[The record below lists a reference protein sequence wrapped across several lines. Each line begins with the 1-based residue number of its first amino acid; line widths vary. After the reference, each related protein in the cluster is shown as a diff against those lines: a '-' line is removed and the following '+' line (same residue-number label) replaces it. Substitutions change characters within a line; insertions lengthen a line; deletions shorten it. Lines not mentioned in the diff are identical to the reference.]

1 MGSAATAT
9 VIEEMAPVSDKPDS
23 PPNKRD
29 TAMCVVEIE
38 CRTMAQ
44 AIPGGHLVRQGVAR
58 YRFYRGWLP
67 VVMSQVASDEDHREF
82 ERAVKQHEKLLD
94 AEMAK
99 YTEHMTGVELELK
112 RQEIR
117 DAYPGSPEA
126 IFCRDNGGRSMPPFE
141 RVTVVEDNL
150 PAPADEQ
157 LVARQR
163 ETATLAAEVTAQVLQ
178 RLGLG
183 QQSQSQ
189 PAQNPQKK
197 Q

>member
-1 MGSAATAT
+1 MSSASAA

-29 TAMCVVEIE
+29 TALCVVEID

-44 AIPGGHLVRQGVAR
+44 AIPGGHIARQGVAR
-58 YRFYRGWLP
+58 YRLYRGWLP
-67 VVMSQVASDEDHREF
+67 VLMSQVATDED
-82 ERAVKQHEKLLD
+82 RAEYARACKQHNKNLE
-94 AEMAK
+94 AEIAR

-126 IFCRDNGGRSMPPFE
+126 LFCRDNGGRSMPPFE
-141 RVTVVEDNL
+141 RVTVVEDNI

-163 ETATLAAEVTAQVLQ
+163 DAATLAAQVTAQVIQ
-178 RLGLG
+178 QLGLTQG
-183 QQSQSQ
+183 QQH
-189 PAQNPQKK
+189 QNPQKK